1 VQVSII
7 GSGVVGSATGR
18 GLAKMGKQVTFYD
31 TNPRTLAGLESEGF
45 LVAHS
50 LDEAVDRSQV
60 LVLCLPTP
68 PSPTGYDLSRL
79 YEVAGGIDELIEEHT
94 IILRSTVLPGTTRE
108 LSSLLPKEK
117 LVYNPEFLREA
128 YALDDFLNPNRIVIG
143 AQSETAFQ
151 VCDELYRGFQAP
163 IIRTDWETAEM
174 GKLVSNSFLASK
186 ISFFNEVWLLS
197 KKKGFD
203 TTKIETIAALDARI
217 GLYGTK
223 GGTPFHGACLPKDSE
238 ALTVFARASGQ
249 TMSML
254 ESTLRVNEL
263 VKSSVSPSNEIV
275 KSYVTPP
282 KMLEASVSVHEK
294 PQTLEGNPS

>member
-1 VQVSII
+1 VQVAII

-18 GLAKMGKQVTFYD
+18 GFAKMGKQVTFYD
-31 TNPRTLAGLESEGF
+31 TSPRTLAGLESEGF

-50 LDEAVDRSQV
+50 LEEAVERSQV

-68 PSPTGYDLSRL
+68 PSPIGYDISRV
-79 YEVAGGIDELIEEHT
+79 YQVANGIAAMIRDHT

-108 LSSLLPKEK
+108 LSSILPREN

-128 YALDDFLNPNRIVIG
+128 YALDDFLNPNRIVVG
-143 AQSETAFQ
+143 AQSDRAFQ
-151 VCDELYRGFQAP
+151 VCDELYSGFRAP
-163 IIRTDWETAEM
+163 IIKTNWETAEM

-238 ALTVFARASGQ
+238 ALAVFARASGQ
-249 TMSML
+249 AMSML
-254 ESTLRVNEL
+254 ESTMRVNEL
-263 VKSSVSPSNEIV
+263 VKSTVTSSNEV
-275 KSYVTPP
+275 VRSYVAPP
-282 KMLEASVSVHEK
+282 KMLEATVSAHEK
-294 PQTLEGNPS
+294 PKTLEGNPS